1 MQYEL
6 QLESNIETMDNMPGK
21 SINNRAWIFSTFI
34 KAQYTC
40 HIWESFP
47 IVIACLGPPSP

>member
-21 SINNRAWIFSTFI
+21 SINNRA
-34 KAQYTC
+34 
-40 HIWESFP
+40 
-47 IVIACLGPPSP
+47 